1 MKLLFPDY
9 FRELSEVSMILRIM
23 LSVICGG
30 IIGLERGVK
39 GRAAGFRTHI
49 LVCMGSALAMMTGQ
63 YAYIFISQ
71 NADPTR
77 IGAQVISG
85 IGFLGVGTI
94 ITTKSLKV
102 KGLTTAAGLWTSACL
117 GLAIGIG
124 FYEAAL
130 AGTFAVIVAMISFQ
144 KIDRFFYRKS
154 RVRDYYIE
162 IRKIET
168 IRHMMEHLNTN
179 GYQIV
184 AIEYEQ
190 SGREKGDPMGM
201 VLSVKRNGKGN
212 PEDVVTVLGSE
223 TDIVFIEEL

>member
-1 MKLLFPDY
+1 MKLIFSDF
-9 FRELSEVSMILRIM
+9 FRELSEFTMMLRII

-49 LVCMGSALAMMTGQ
+49 LVCMGSAIAMMTGQ
-63 YAYIFISQ
+63 YAFMFISQ
-71 NADPTR
+71 NSDPTR

-124 FYEAAL
+124 FYEAAITGTL
-130 AGTFAVIVAMISFQ
+130 AVTVAMILFQ

-162 IRKIET
+162 IRSIQT
-168 IRHMMEHLNTN
+168 IRQIMEQLNKN
-179 GYQIV
+179 GYKIV
-184 AIEYEQ
+184 AMEYEQ
-190 SGREKGDPMGM
+190 SGREKNEPMGM
-201 VLSVKRNGKGN
+201 VLSVKRTIRG
-212 PEDVVTVLGSE
+212 DVADVITVLGAES
-223 TDIVFIEEL
+223 DIVFIEAL